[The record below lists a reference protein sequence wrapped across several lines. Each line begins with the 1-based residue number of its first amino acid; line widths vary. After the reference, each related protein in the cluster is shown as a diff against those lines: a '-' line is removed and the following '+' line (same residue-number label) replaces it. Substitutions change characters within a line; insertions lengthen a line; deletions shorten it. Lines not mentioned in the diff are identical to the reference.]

1 MDNPQTLWS
10 VFCAFILYSLETA
23 AYFQRE
29 YPSPVHLPVSLTPRE
44 QEVLELMCRGHQ
56 RKQIASMLHIKPAT
70 VGKICETM
78 YPRLGVRTE
87 REAIAAAFR
96 LGLSFPIEH
105 LSATITDPT
114 PEK

>member
-1 MDNPQTLWS
+1 MDIRRFRILL
-10 VFCAFILYSLETA
+10 ILYSLETA

-56 RKQIASMLHIKPAT
+56 RKQIASMLHIRPAT
-70 VGKICETM
+70 VGKICEKM
-78 YPRLGVRTE
+78 YARLGVRTE

-105 LSATITDPT
+105 LSATIDP
-114 PEK
+114 PSVKQEV